1 MPQDLKLEMETL
13 TPDEAIHAARYL
25 ASVVGA
31 AHARQMDQTQ
41 RREWKKALEQRSS
54 KTLDAPSWL
63 WTSVVD
69 LVAMHEGAYLEH
81 CRRYSLPKA
90 A

>member
-1 MPQDLKLEMETL
+1 MD
-13 TPDEAIHAARYL
+13 
-25 ASVVGA
+25 GA
-31 AHARQMDQTQ
+31 QT
-41 RREWKKALEQRSS
+41 REWRRAFDQRNS
-54 KTLDAPSWL
+54 KTLNAPSWL

-81 CRRYSLPKA
+81 CRRYSLPNA